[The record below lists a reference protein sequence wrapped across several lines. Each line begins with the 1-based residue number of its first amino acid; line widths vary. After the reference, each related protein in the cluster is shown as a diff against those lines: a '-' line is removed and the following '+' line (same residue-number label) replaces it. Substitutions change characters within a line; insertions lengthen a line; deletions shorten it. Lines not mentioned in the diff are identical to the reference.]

1 MFVHKYLYWSIFSVI
16 DVIFLIWWIFILSK
30 KHKMK
35 KIYVTSEQLNEI
47 IDSNLMLS
55 SDPIPEFD
63 KGLISVTEPT
73 TLKNKKA
80 NSPLSEGMEFIG

>member
-1 MFVHKYLYWSIFSVI
+1 
-16 DVIFLIWWIFILSK
+16 
-30 KHKMK
+30 MK

-73 TLKNKKA
+73 TLKNKKLGKPTTTDDKA
-80 NSPLSEGMEFIG
+80 KSMAPGLYQRLVGRGIYGGPLM